1 VSADQA
7 TIAQLQAELAQT
19 KARQELLEREVTW
32 LRHTTAGLQAD
43 ERRYRELV
51 ESANGIILEWDTE
64 GRILFINRFG
74 QNFFG
79 FEDEELIGRN
89 VTGTIVPD
97 TESTGRNLRALMDD
111 ITVHPER
118 YYNNENENVTKDGR
132 RVWIVWAN
140 RAIVDGDGRLVG
152 IRSIGND
159 ITQRKIA
166 EAEVQASEERLR
178 IFLES
183 SPDAIVSYDIN
194 GGVLYVN
201 PAFTETFGWTLDE
214 IAGRRLNFV
223 PEDKMAELWQI
234 RDYAAQHDGRASGF
248 ETVRLVKGGKR
259 IDVSVSGA
267 LVIDK
272 DGRPGG
278 SFSIIRDISR
288 RKRAEEVLRRQ
299 HEYLAALHDMTLGLM
314 TRLDLDDLL
323 SALLA
328 RASQLLG
335 APHGY
340 IYLVDEEAGHM
351 DRKLGV
357 GMFTQRARIRL
368 LPGQGLAGKVWQ
380 SGQPL
385 VINDYDHWDGRS
397 PHFDFGVIH
406 AIMGVPLTSG
416 RQVIG
421 VIGLAY
427 DAEDPRTF
435 GDEEVETLNR
445 FAQLASVAL
454 DNAQLYATAQREKE
468 YFEALVQIS
477 PVAILTVDLE
487 MTIVGW
493 NPAAEKLFGYSR
505 AEAIGRNID
514 DLIAAGSTHDEA
526 VTFSGQVVE
535 EGRVHAITQRTRKDG
550 SLVDVEMGVVP
561 VVLAGKRHGF
571 IGIYHDISELQR
583 ARREAE
589 MANEAKSTFLAS
601 VSHELRTPL
610 TSILGFAKIIQK
622 RLDDRILPAVEMPDA
637 KTQRAMQQVQ
647 ENVHI
652 IVSEGERLTALI
664 NDVLDLAKIEAGKVE
679 WQMETLFVA
688 DVIERATSA
697 TAALFP
703 QKNLKL
709 VKEVPAD
716 LPAISGDLNR
726 LIQVL
731 INLISNAVKF
741 TDEGSVTCR
750 ARQAGGEV
758 IISVSDTGVGIA
770 PDDLPKIF
778 EKFRQVGDTLT
789 DKPKGTG
796 LGLAI
801 CKEIVEKHHGR
812 IWAESR
818 PGEGSVFSLAI
829 PMAESEPNQPARHD
843 NGRIQAMPMDTLV
856 AQLRPHL
863 AAPQAGPKSIL
874 IVDDDT
880 SVRKLLRQELE
891 SEGYIIHEAADGRQA
906 LWQAQQNRPDLIILD
921 VMMPELNGFDVA
933 AVLKNNPQT
942 MRIPIMILSITENQ
956 ERGYRLGI
964 DRYLTKPIDTDLLL
978 RETENLLAQ
987 GASAKKVMVVDE
999 NASTVRL
1006 LTEALQA
1013 KGYMVVQASSGDQA
1027 LETAVMVQPDMIIM
1041 NAVLSQQGN
1050 LVRTLRFEK
1059 GLDNVL
1065 FLLFQ

>member
-1 VSADQA
+1 VSADQP
-7 TIAQLQAELAQT
+7 TIAQLQAELAQA
-19 KARQELLEREVTW
+19 KARQELLETEVTW

-51 ESANGIILEWDTE
+51 ESVNGIILEWDIT

-74 QNFFG
+74 QKFFG
-79 FEDEELIGRN
+79 YEDEELIGRN
-89 VTGTIVPD
+89 VMGTIVPD
-97 TESTGRNLRALMDD
+97 TESTGRNLNLLMDN
-111 ITVHPER
+111 IMVHPER
-118 YYNNENENVTKDGR
+118 YQNNENENITKDGR
-132 RVWIVWAN
+132 RVWLVWSN
-140 RAIVDGDGRLVG
+140 KAILDSDGRMIGV
-152 IRSIGND
+152 RSIGND
-159 ITQRKIA
+159 ITDRKIA
-166 EAEVQASEERLR
+166 EAELRASEERYRL
-178 IFLES
+178 FLES
-183 SPDAIVSYDIN
+183 SPDAIVSYDTE

-248 ETVRLVKGGKR
+248 ETIRLVKGGR
-259 IDVSVSGA
+259 RLDVSVSGA
-267 LVIDK
+267 LVSDK
-272 DGRPGG
+272 DGRPAG

-335 APHGY
+335 ASHGY
-340 IYLVDEEAGHM
+340 IYLVDEDAGHM
-351 DRKLGV
+351 DRKLGI
-357 GMFTQRARIRL
+357 GIFTQRARIRL

-380 SGQPL
+380 SGKPL
-385 VINDYDHWDGRS
+385 VANDYDHWDGRS
-397 PHFDFGVIH
+397 PHFDYGIIH

-416 RQVIG
+416 AQVIG

-427 DAEDPRTF
+427 GVENPRTF
-435 GDEEVETLNR
+435 GDEEVEILNR

-454 DNAQLYATAQREKE
+454 DNVRLYAAAQREKE

-477 PVAILTVDLE
+477 PVAILTVDLDFN
-487 MTIVGW
+487 IVGW

-514 DLIAAGSTHDEA
+514 DLIAIGSTHEEA
-526 VTFSGQVVE
+526 VLYSDQVVE

-550 SLVDVEMGVVP
+550 TFVDVEMGVVP

-583 ARREAE
+583 ARRDAEA
-589 MANEAKSTFLAS
+589 ANEAKSSFLAS

-622 RLDDRILPAVEMPDA
+622 RLEDRVLPAVQSTDP
-637 KTQRAMQQVQ
+637 KTQRATQQVR
-647 ENVHI
+647 ENIHI
-652 IVSEGERLTALI
+652 IVTEGERLTALI

-688 DVIERATSA
+688 DVIERATAA
-697 TAALFP
+697 TAALFA
-703 QKNLKL
+703 QKKLKL
-709 VKEVPAD
+709 VKEIPD
-716 LPAISGDLNR
+716 GLPPITGDLNR
-726 LIQVL
+726 LIQIL

-741 TDEGSVTCR
+741 SDEGSVTCR
-750 ARQAGGEV
+750 ARRAGSEM

-770 PDDLPKIF
+770 PADLPKIF

-801 CKEIVEKHHGR
+801 CKEIVEHHHGR
-812 IWAESR
+812 IWAESQS
-818 PGEGSVFSLAI
+818 GQGSVFSFAI
-829 PMAESEPNQPARHD
+829 PLADAAAQPAS
-843 NGRIQAMPMDTLV
+843 NGAVRVHTLPMDTLV

-863 AAPQAGPKSIL
+863 AAPQAGPKTIL

-891 SEGYIIHEAADGRQA
+891 SEGYVIHEAADGRQA

-942 MRIPIMILSITENQ
+942 MRIPIMILSIIENQ
-956 ERGYRLGI
+956 DRGYRLGV

-1013 KGYMVVQASSGDQA
+1013 KGYTVVQASSGDQA
-1027 LETAVMVQPDMIIM
+1027 LETAVTVQPDMIIM
-1041 NAVLSQQGN
+1041 NALLSQQGN

>member
-1 VSADQA
+1 MSADQA
-7 TIAQLQAELAQT
+7 TIAQLQAELAQA
-19 KARQELLEREVTW
+19 KARQELLETEVTW
-32 LRHTTAGLQAD
+32 LRHTMAGLQAD

-51 ESANGIILEWDTE
+51 ESVNGIILEWDTS

-74 QNFFG
+74 QKFFG
-79 FEDEELIGRN
+79 YEDEELVGRN
-89 VTGTIVPD
+89 IVGSIVPD
-97 TESTGRNLRALMDD
+97 TESTGRDLKLLMDD
-111 ITVHPER
+111 ILIHPER
-118 YYNNENENVTKDGR
+118 YNYNENENITKDGR
-132 RVWIVWAN
+132 RVWVVWAN
-140 RAIVDGDGRLVG
+140 RAIVDSEGRLVR
-152 IRSIGND
+152 IRSVGND
-159 ITQRKIA
+159 ITDRKIA
-166 EAEVQASEERLR
+166 EAELRASEERFR
-178 IFLES
+178 NFLES
-183 SPDAIVSYDIN
+183 SSDAIVHYDAD
-194 GGVLYVN
+194 GAVAYVN
-201 PAFTETFGWTLDE
+201 PAFSQIFGWTPEEVL
-214 IAGRRLNFV
+214 GKRLNFV
-223 PEDKMAELWQI
+223 PDDKKVELHKI
-234 RDYAAQHDGRASGF
+234 GAYAMQHGSAPAFETRRFVKDGRQ
-248 ETVRLVKGGKR
+248 
-259 IDVSVSGA
+259 IDVSISGS
-267 LVIDK
+267 VVYDQ
-272 DGRPGG
+272 DGRMDGT
-278 SFSIIRDISR
+278 FSILRDISR
-288 RKRAEEVLRRQ
+288 RKRAEEALRRQ

-323 SALLA
+323 SALLS

-340 IYLVDEEAGHM
+340 IYLVDEEGGHM

-357 GMFTQRARIRL
+357 GLFTQRARIRL
-368 LPGQGLAGKVWQ
+368 APGQGLAGKVWA
-380 SGQPL
+380 SGEPL
-385 VINDYDHWDGRS
+385 VANDYDHWDGRS
-397 PHFDFGVIH
+397 PHFGLGIIH

-416 RQVIG
+416 SQVIG

-427 DAEDPRTF
+427 DAADPRTF
-435 GDEEVETLNR
+435 GEEEVETLKR

-454 DNAQLYATAQREKE
+454 DNARLYEAARREKE
-468 YFEALVQIS
+468 YFQALVQIS

-487 MTIVGW
+487 MNIVGW

-505 AEAIGRNID
+505 EEAIGRNID
-514 DLIAAGSTHDEA
+514 DLIAAGSTHEEA
-526 VTFSGQVVE
+526 VLFSGQVVE

-550 SLVDVEMGVVP
+550 TLVDVEMGVVP
-561 VVLAGKRHGF
+561 VVLDGKRHGF

-583 ARREAE
+583 ARRDAEA
-589 MANEAKSTFLAS
+589 ANEAKSAFLAS

-622 RLDDRILPAVEMPDA
+622 RLEDRILPAVQSPDP
-637 KTQRAMQQVQ
+637 KTQRAMQQAQ

-652 IVSEGERLTALI
+652 IVTEGERLTALI

-679 WQMETLFVA
+679 WQMETLTVT
-688 DVIERATSA
+688 DVIERATAA
-697 TAALFP
+697 TTALFN
-703 QKNLKL
+703 QKKLKL
-709 VKEVPAD
+709 VKEIPDD
-716 LPAISGDLNR
+716 LPPITGDMNR
-726 LIQVL
+726 LIQVM

-750 ARQAGGEV
+750 ARRAGGEI

-770 PDDLPKIF
+770 PADLPKIF

-801 CKEIVEKHHGR
+801 CKEIVEHHHGR
-812 IWAESR
+812 IWAESQ
-818 PGEGSVFSLAI
+818 PGQGSVFSFAI
-829 PMAESEPNQPARHD
+829 PVAGAAVEPSS
-843 NGRIQAMPMDTLV
+843 NGMGRVHTLPMDTLV

-891 SEGYIIHEAADGRQA
+891 AEGYVIHEAADGRQA

-942 MRIPIMILSITENQ
+942 MRIPIMILSIVENQ
-956 ERGYRLGI
+956 DRGYRLGV

-987 GASAKKVMVVDE
+987 GESAKKVMVVDE

-1013 KGYMVVQASSGDQA
+1013 KGYTVVQAASGDQA
-1027 LETAVMVQPDMIIM
+1027 LETAVTVQPDMIIM
-1041 NAVLSQQGN
+1041 NALLSQQGN